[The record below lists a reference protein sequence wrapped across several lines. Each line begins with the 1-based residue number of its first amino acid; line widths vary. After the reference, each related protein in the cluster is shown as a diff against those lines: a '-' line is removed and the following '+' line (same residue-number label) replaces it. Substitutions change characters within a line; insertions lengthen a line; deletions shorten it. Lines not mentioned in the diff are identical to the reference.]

1 MAGLAA
7 WRVTHLLA
15 REDGP
20 ADVIARLRARA
31 GSGQLGELMD
41 CFDCLSIWVAAPF
54 ALFAARRPADR
65 LVSWLAL
72 SGAACILE
80 QIAAVREETLDV
92 STETGGQHGM
102 LRQEAV
108 SDRADGPGEP
118 ASKPGEHPEEP
129 SRAPGE
135 PGS

>member
-20 ADVIARLRARA
+20 ADVIARLRAQA

-65 LVSWLAL
+65 LVTWLAL

-80 QIAAVREETLDV
+80 HIAAGPEEILDAPA
-92 STETGGQHGM
+92 ETGDQHGV
-102 LRQEAV
+102 L
-108 SDRADGPGEP
+108 
-118 ASKPGEHPEEP
+118 
-129 SRAPGE
+129 
-135 PGS
+135 

>member
-1 MAGLAA
+1 VTGLAA

-65 LVSWLAL
+65 LVTWLAL

-80 QIAAVREETLDV
+80 QIAAGREEILDI
-92 STETGGQHGM
+92 SAKTGGQHGM
-102 LRQEAV
+102 LRQEAGG
-108 SDRADGPGEP
+108 DRADGPTEPSGEP
-118 ASKPGEHPEEP
+118 GGHPAEP
-129 SRAPGE
+129 SRSAGQPAD
-135 PGS
+135 

>member
-1 MAGLAA
+1 MAGLAV

-20 ADVIARLRARA
+20 GGVIARLRAQA

-54 ALFAARRPADR
+54 AFSVARRPGDR

-72 SGAACILE
+72 SGAACVLQRLTGHEDIVDISAE
-80 QIAAVREETLDV
+80 
-92 STETGGQHGM
+92 SGGQHE
-102 LRQEAV
+102 LLQPEAGG
-108 SDRADGPGEP
+108 RGRGREP
-118 ASKPGEHPEEP
+118 APPSAEP
-129 SRAPGE
+129 AG
-135 PGS
+135 